1 MGVPL
6 LKTALAL
13 AVAFSAS
20 GCSSLALSEGPVDP
34 DADPTK
40 GEIRVRV
47 PRKGSDDQAR
57 GYTILL
63 TAPDGSLVAHVAS
76 GGGPWSFEDLPPGLY
91 DVRFAGKRIRP
102 FSFDVRV
109 KEGRRTTATFH
120 AWRARASGAAEDLAS
135 VTGKTLLYT
144 VVGVIYVP
152 LLVFDA
158 AMSDDD
164 DQDVQVEI
172 RASNDRTRR
181 RDKPPEPEP
190 KDEGSPRPRVRSLLR
205 DP

>member
-1 MGVPL
+1 M
-6 LKTALAL
+6 KTGLAL
-13 AVAFSAS
+13 AIAFSAA

-34 DADPTK
+34 GADLSK
-40 GEIRVRV
+40 GEIQIRV

-76 GGGPWSFEDLPPGLY
+76 GGGPWAFEDLRPGVY
-91 DVRFAGKRIRP
+91 DVRFAGSKIRP

-120 AWRARASGAAEDLAS
+120 AWRARASGAAEDLAA
-135 VTGKTLLYT
+135 VTGKTILYT
-144 VVGVIYVP
+144 VVGVIYIP
-152 LLVFDA
+152 WLVFDA
-158 AMSDDD
+158 AMSDDE

-172 RASNDRTRR
+172 QASNDKSRR
-181 RDKPPEPEP
+181 RDKPPDPEP
-190 KDEGSPRPRVRSLLR
+190 RNESTPRPRVRSLLKE
-205 DP
+205 P